1 MGEEQAKIHALNKII
16 SIIDEKASIY
26 KNERKSMPSARA
38 ITEKK
43 LILDLIDDGMKLA
56 KTIQPKPTD
65 LIQDLEKL
73 NKQFMNL

>member
-1 MGEEQAKIHALNKII
+1 MGEKQAKIQALNKIV

-26 KNERKSMPSARA
+26 RNERKSMPSARA
-38 ITEKK
+38 ISEKK
-43 LILDLIDDGMKLA
+43 LILELIDDGMKLA

-65 LIQDLEKL
+65 LIRDLETL

>member
-1 MGEEQAKIHALNKII
+1 MGEEQTKIQALNKIV

-26 KNERKSMPSARA
+26 RNERKSMPSARA
-38 ITEKK
+38 ISEKK
-43 LILDLIDDGMKLA
+43 LILELIDDGMKLA

-65 LIQDLEKL
+65 LIRDLETL